1 MLDLARILAR
11 VTAVTEGRAP
21 TVTAKTPPLQACT
34 AVTDVTAEISK
45 DAPRTAPDNQGPDAE
60 PEMLSR
66 KMSFDR
72 NNRNNRT
79 ASSGAGFVVTEA
91 ETETVTAVTEQARHR
106 CWRVMLTD
114 GTSLVAVRPEGFTH
128 AEMLETCREQFG
140 AGRVTSVQEV
150 GA

>member
-34 AVTDVTAEISK
+34 AVTDVTAENSK
-45 DAPRTAPDNQGPDAE
+45 DAPQHVNEGTEKADERQT
-60 PEMLSR
+60 LSR
-66 KMSFDR
+66 TLISNR

-79 ASSGAGFVVTEA
+79 ASSGAGFTVTEA

-106 CWRVMLTD
+106 CWRVALSD
-114 GTSLVAVRPEGFTH
+114 GTRLVAVRPEGFTY

-140 AGRVTSVQEV
+140 AGRVAGIEVQ
-150 GA
+150 G